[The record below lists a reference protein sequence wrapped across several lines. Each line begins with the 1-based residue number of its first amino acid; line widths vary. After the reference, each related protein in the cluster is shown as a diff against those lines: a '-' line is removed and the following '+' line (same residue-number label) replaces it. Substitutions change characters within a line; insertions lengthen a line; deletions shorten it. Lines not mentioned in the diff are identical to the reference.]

1 MNVTPAPRPSP
12 PSAPK
17 PSAPGP
23 SARKVTPPRG
33 EPADPTRAAL
43 VEILRL
49 LNQAES
55 YHDDREKGLE
65 LDEIV
70 TMTQGHWSVDKGGVK
85 IPVIMGL
92 LIRNRMV
99 DHVDGTVRSWTRQR
113 DLGPHYRI
121 NGEGKLFL
129 ARYLDETQR
138 LSAQGQ
144 RL

>member
-1 MNVTPAPRPSP
+1 MAP
-12 PSAPK
+12 APK
-17 PSAPGP
+17 PASAAVP
-23 SARKVTPPRG
+23 KVTPPRG

-70 TMTQGHWSVDKGGVK
+70 TMTQGHWSVDKARVQV
-85 IPVIMGL
+85 PVVMGL
-92 LIRNRMV
+92 LLRNRMV
-99 DHVDGTVRSWTRQR
+99 DHVGGTVRSWTRQR
-113 DLGPHYRI
+113 DIGPHYRI

-129 ARYLDETQR
+129 ARFLEETQR
-138 LSAQGQ
+138 LSSQGQ